1 MVWVLPVKRITPEIR
16 KRMREAL
23 EPYPIMF
30 NGRLVVACACVAGG
44 KKGGVNRE
52 NIEDV
57 MMEFERY
64 MDDAEYNLSGPGAGV
79 RKSKEEWV
87 EFRKSD
93 DAKPI
98 YQMTDWHNS
107 RTTSKFLENMRERK
121 HLMGGYIPQCT
132 FSQQPCDVE
141 GFGKGKKN
149 VADEKVVLNHPH
161 TAMYMHVHTQHTLTP
176 HV

>member
-30 NGRLVVACACVAGG
+30 NGRLVVSCACVAGG
-44 KKGGVNRE
+44 KKGGVNRR
-52 NIEDV
+52 NIDDV

-64 MDDAEYNLSGPGAGV
+64 LDGTEYNLRGPGAGV

-87 EFRKSD
+87 AFRKSD
-93 DAKPI
+93 EAKPI

-132 FSQQPCDVE
+132 FVQQPCDVE
-141 GFGKGKKN
+141 GFGKGKEN

-161 TAMYMHVHTQHTLTP
+161 TAMYMHAHTQHTLTP